1 MSTGRETTFQ
11 KRVLSDLASL
21 PHCEAIKVS
30 QRSKRG
36 DADVVGC
43 LSGHFF
49 ALELKADEY
58 EQADLLQLHKL
69 SRWRRAGGVAYVAFP
84 GNWPGVLEELKRKC
98 QRKLLEQKN
107 FGEKSGGS

>member
-1 MSTGRETTFQ
+1 MAGETKFQ
-11 KRVLSDLASL
+11 NRVLRELKLL
-21 PHCEAIKVS
+21 PRCCAIKIS

-58 EQADLLQLHKL
+58 EKADPLQLHKL
-69 SRWRRAGGVAYVAFP
+69 SKWRQAGGVAYVAFP
-84 GNWPGVLEELKRKC
+84 RNWPGVLEEIKRRCASLPSKG
-98 QRKLLEQKN
+98 N
-107 FGEKSGGS
+107 DAPSGSGS